1 MMNDVYIHMH
11 IHLYRSHQKVD
22 EGKNLGLGILYTG
35 YLQKQNPSS
44 GNLSYV
50 IYIKVIIIFYT
61 IYNSV
66 FENNL

>member
-44 GNLSYV
+44 GNLCYLYQSYNYYLY
-50 IYIKVIIIFYT
+50 YI
-61 IYNSV
+61 
-66 FENNL
+66 